1 LIREGTF
8 RHFVYQHGYLLITAA
23 WLFTL
28 SFVISN
34 YWSYTSSAGGVSRS
48 VQSYIND
55 REKSVEALSADRALL
70 ARLYSGTYSA
80 DDLNDL
86 KLKSAGNQSY
96 LVFLYPSFSTDASRP
111 VFWSTNIMIPDLS
124 VLAGHYGSSFAD
136 LANGRYVSVK
146 KEIIFKDGHTAVLIA
161 LIPVQWNYYLKI
173 NSPQE
178 NTFVGDPGIE
188 KNYQISLVPGGY
200 PIRAL
205 DGNPLFYLERKSHT
219 VTYQHSWWTV
229 FTRALCILFFLF
241 FLHTLAL
248 WIARKWGRVCGIL
261 GLTTVVVLLRWMTYL
276 LPMPFDFRQF
286 DVFAPVIYSSGPIL
300 RSLGDLLINTL
311 LFFWLVVF
319 AMDHL
324 SYSVNKYILGSERL
338 KWAAAVLVAF
348 VILLG
353 TLLAGNIIRSLVAD
367 SQISFNVTN
376 FFSILNINSLYG
388 FICFCGVA
396 LGYFFSM
403 QIGYRYYV
411 ILTGGRKDMQ
421 FLIMTVLGLLL
432 LSLRMFGHLVSYE
445 LMLLIWLLLFL
456 MLLGNAKRWH
466 MAEGLGV
473 GNIIFWLFFFSASIA
488 LLIIRENNAKELQ
501 ERRLFAERLSRQA
514 DPSSEALL
522 YIALNNFSSSFL
534 YKNFA
539 RLEDPESSKFFKDSL
554 INENFSAY
562 RNKYNTRI
570 YVFDVFDK
578 PINNL
583 DSTAYTALNNMY
595 NVESMPTEVKDLEYH
610 REAFDKFTYIARRV
624 VEDSSKRSRLGY
636 VFLLASP
643 KQFESEAFYPEL
655 MNASADEPFNSPE
668 YEWAIYDK
676 RELIKN
682 HNDYAFAIHLRE
694 KDLPVGDNAIRM
706 HDGYEEFWYKAGDK
720 VIVVVRNA
728 NYFIEGVTL
737 FAYLFCMFLLLSG
750 TMQLTGL
757 LIRARF
763 RWSNIKEL
771 WQVNIRTQVHTT
783 ITFISLFSFV
793 IIGISLYHFF
803 TDRYN
808 QNNRDKLSKTIQ
820 IMVTEVQG
828 EPMGPDS
835 FETVMR
841 QDDSLANRKLEA
853 TLGKVADEHGV
864 TVNLYDPNGTLR
876 YTSQPYYYSKGL
888 LSEKMDPSA
897 FYQLEF
903 EHQVQWIQ
911 DEKIGSKTYMSI
923 YVPLRDDMGRAYAYL
938 NIPYFATQDELNL
951 EISNFLVT
959 LINLNAF
966 IFLIAGVIA
975 LLITN
980 RITDSFTLIGEKM
993 KAIKLGRRNEE
1004 IAWHRKNEIGE
1015 LVNEYNKMVRQLEQS
1030 AAMLAKSE
1038 REGAWREMARQ
1049 VAHEI
1054 KNPLTPMK
1062 LSIQYLQKAINNNHP
1077 NAKALSANVAKTLVE
1092 QIDYLSNIA
1101 TDFSS
1106 FANISNPRKGKVDLV
1121 EVLESVVKLFSM
1133 DTRVRLVYE
1142 KTVYPIYV
1150 LADKTHLNRLF
1161 TNLIRNAMDAIPED
1175 EMGGVVQ
1182 LRYIVQETQRYVT
1195 ITVQDNGTGIPEE
1208 LRDKIFIPNFTTK
1221 SSGTGLGLA
1230 MCKGI
1235 AEQMNGYIW
1244 FDTERGRG
1252 TTFYVQIPL
1261 LDE

>member
-1 LIREGTF
+1 M
-8 RHFVYQHGYLLITAA
+8 LITAA

-55 REKSVEALSADRALL
+55 REKSVEALSGDRELL
-70 ARLYSGTYSA
+70 ARLYSGTYSEA
-80 DDLNDL
+80 DL
-86 KLKSAGNQSY
+86 KEVTKEVNSQPY
-96 LVFLYPSFSTDASRP
+96 VFMYPSFSMDASKP
-111 VFWSTNIMIPDLS
+111 VFWSTNTVMPDDA
-124 VLAGHYGSSFAD
+124 VLTGHYGSGFAD
-136 LANGRYVSVK
+136 LANGRYVSIK
-146 KEIIFKDGHTAVLIA
+146 KEIIFTDGHTAVMIA

-173 NSPQE
+173 HSPQE

-188 KNYQISLVPGGY
+188 KNYQISLVPGDY
-200 PIRAL
+200 PIRSV
-205 DGNPLFYLERKSHT
+205 GGTPLFYLERKPHT
-219 VTYQHSWWTV
+219 VSFEHSWWTV
-229 FTRALCILFFLF
+229 FIRALCILFVLF
-241 FLHTLAL
+241 FLHTMAL
-248 WIARKWGRVCGIL
+248 WIARRWGRVWGIL
-261 GLTTVVVLLRWMTYL
+261 SLTTVVILFRWMTYV

-286 DVFAPVIYSSGPIL
+286 DVFDPGIYSSGPVL

-319 AMDHL
+319 VMDHL
-324 SYSVNKYILGSERL
+324 SYSVNQYILRNERL
-338 KWAAAVLVAF
+338 KWAAAVGVAL
-348 VILLG
+348 VILLS
-353 TLLAGNIIRSLVAD
+353 TLLSGNIIRSLVAD
-367 SQISFNVTN
+367 SQISFNVTS
-376 FFSILNINSLYG
+376 FFTILNVNSLYG

-403 QIGYRYYV
+403 QILYRYYV

-421 FLIMTVLGLLL
+421 FLIMTVLGLVL

-445 LMLLIWLLLFL
+445 LLLLVWLLLF
-456 MLLGNAKRWH
+456 MVLLGNARRWH
-466 MAEGLGV
+466 MAEGLGA

-522 YIALNNFSSSFL
+522 DIALNNFSSSFL
-534 YKNFA
+534 YNNFS
-539 RLEDPESSKFFKDSL
+539 RLEDPNSSKFFKDSL
-554 INENFSAY
+554 INENFSTY

-578 PINNL
+578 PINNP
-583 DSTAYTALNNMY
+583 DSTTYAALNTMY

-624 VEDSSKRSRLGY
+624 VEDPAKGSRLGY

-655 MNASADEPFNSPE
+655 LNNASADEPFNSPE
-668 YEWAIYDK
+668 YEWAIYDQ

-694 KDLPVGDNAIRM
+694 KDLPIGDYALRIHNG
-706 HDGYEEFWYKAGDK
+706 HEELWYKAGDK

-728 NYFIEGVTL
+728 DYFIEGVTL
-737 FAYLFCMFLLLSG
+737 FAYLFCMFLLLAG
-750 TMQLTGL
+750 TMQTAGL

-771 WQVNIRTQVHTT
+771 WQLNIRTQVHTT

-828 EPMGPDS
+828 EPKGPDS
-835 FETVMR
+835 FESVMR
-841 QDDSLANRKLEA
+841 QDDSLASRKLET

-864 TVNLYDPNGTLR
+864 TVNLYDPGGTLR
-876 YTSQPYYYSKGL
+876 YTSQPYYYAKGL

-897 FYQLEF
+897 FYELEY

-911 DEKIGSKTYMSI
+911 NENIGSKMFMSI
-923 YVPLRDDMGRAYAYL
+923 YVPLRDETGRAYAYL

-980 RITDSFTLIGEKM
+980 RITESFTLIGEKM
-993 KAIKLGRRNEE
+993 KAINLGRRNEE
-1004 IAWHRKNEIGE
+1004 IPWHRKNEIGE

-1030 AAMLAKSE
+1030 AALLAKSE

-1106 FANISNPRKGKVDLV
+1106 FANISNPKKEKVDLV

-1142 KTVYPIYV
+1142 KTVHPVYV

-1161 TNLIRNAMDAIPED
+1161 TNLVRNAMDAIPED
-1175 EMGGVVQ
+1175 NMSGVVQ

-1195 ITVQDNGTGIPEE
+1195 TTVQDNGTGIPEE
-1208 LRDKIFIPNFTTK
+1208 LRDKIFTPNFTTK

-1244 FDTERGRG
+1244 FDTEMGKG
-1252 TTFYVQIPL
+1252 TTFFVQVPV